1 MIVTR
6 TLGKTCSI
14 EGNTI
19 RVPVE
24 DAEWIIELVQNIR
37 NCDDADQI
45 RQAEKEFHHDMMERY
60 GGSIAGALL
69 QYVWEKTKK
78 EEEVWQ

>member
-6 TLGKTCSI
+6 TLGKTCSV
-14 EGNTI
+14 EGSTI
-19 RVPVE
+19 RVPVA

-37 NCDDADQI
+37 ECQNADQI
-45 RQAEKEFHHDMMERY
+45 RQAEKEFHREMLERY
-60 GGSIAGALL
+60 GGNVAGLLL

-78 EEEVWQ
+78 EEVW